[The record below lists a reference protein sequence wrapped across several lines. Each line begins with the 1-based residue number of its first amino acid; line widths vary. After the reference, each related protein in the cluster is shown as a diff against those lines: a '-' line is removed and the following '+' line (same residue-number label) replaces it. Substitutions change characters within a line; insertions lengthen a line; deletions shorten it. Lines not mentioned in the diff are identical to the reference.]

1 MSTDSSADTVEFS
14 PIIEVVSFEPIQP
27 FSSLV
32 EVDFGAATD
41 RGKVRPHNEDSF
53 LIYRTGRYWQKL
65 MTSLPADDLPDSYE
79 DRAYVMAVADGIGGS
94 AAGEV
99 ASTMALRAVVHLVLN
114 AAKWALKFDDSR
126 QRPTEIQEA
135 KDLAA
140 EFMRRVDQTLT
151 QTGERH
157 PELRGMG
164 TTLTASYSVG
174 DDLFIVHIGDSRAYL
189 YREGVLEQLT
199 NDHTIA
205 QALASVGAITQEEA
219 STHALR
225 HVLTKAIG
233 SQGGQ
238 IEAEITQYRLADGDR
253 LLLCTDGLS
262 DMVNNEQIAEVLARQ
277 GQATAACQE
286 LVNLALENGGKDNIT
301 VALAGYRIPQR
312 PDSKQAT

>member
-1 MSTDSSADTVEFS
+1 
-14 PIIEVVSFEPIQP
+14 
-27 FSSLV
+27 
-32 EVDFGAATD
+32 
-41 RGKVRPHNEDSF
+41 
-53 LIYRTGRYWQKL
+53 
-65 MTSLPADDLPDSYE
+65 MTSLPEDHLPDSYE

-99 ASTMALRAVVHLVLN
+99 ASSMALRAVVHLVLN
-114 AAKWALKFDDSR
+114 AAKWAFKLDDDR
-126 QRPTEIQEA
+126 QRPAEVQEA
-135 KDLAA
+135 KDRAA

-151 QTGERH
+151 QTSERH

-174 DDLFIVHIGDSRAYL
+174 DDLFIIHIGDSRAYL
-189 YREGVLEQLT
+189 YRQGVLQQLT

-219 STHALR
+219 STHYLR
-225 HVLTKAIG
+225 HVLTRAVG

-253 LLLCTDGLS
+253 LLLCSDGLS
-262 DMVNNEQIAEVLARQ
+262 DMVSDQQIAGVLARNDQ
-277 GQATAACQE
+277 STAACRE

-301 VALAGYRIPQR
+301 VALAGYRMPPR
-312 PDSKQAT
+312 PDSKNTP